1 MYFLIRENINLP
13 EAAAGAWVHLVNS
26 LDKLLQQTAG
36 LDLIPVTQPLA
47 VGYLLLHTRHV
58 SHNSN

>member
-1 MYFLIRENINLP
+1 MNLP

-26 LDKLLQQTAG
+26 LDKYFQQTAG
-36 LDLIPVTQPLA
+36 LDLMPVTQPLA